1 MFTKIPPDL
10 LARRRQPRLAG
21 FGARLCALGSRL
33 VVAALLIVSPASAS
47 EIWLI
52 AGVPVLNQDPQWHGI
67 RADSADMWTAD
78 APWQMVARN
87 TRVILFPPGVVL
99 RAKDDDVLKQAFS
112 DLKRRNIALA
122 LEMGLLTQTDSCR
135 YRGEGYL
142 DDIQTMKNALE
153 RIRRTGGELSYIA
166 MDEPFYYAHQ
176 YFGPNACHEPATEI
190 ARRVA
195 ATVAGARSIFPNVQ
209 IGDEEVV
216 NGSRPAADE
225 LAEWADAYRAA
236 VGEPLAFIHADVDWS
251 GLAMRNLKPLAAAL
265 KARQVA
271 LGIIYN
277 ANAEARSDDAFAQSA
292 TEHFTEIEQVLGV
305 HPDHAVFQSWVH
317 TPTRMMP
324 ENQPGTLTNLA
335 LRYLQ
340 PLPSLSLMR
349 EGTGIAGRLIDSHGQ
364 AISGA
369 EITIEAIDI
378 AGRMTP
384 ADRQLTGTVPKDAA
398 AAMIGIRAN
407 AESSC
412 VCAGDT
418 TASVGMIRYS
428 ETGTGRKEDIA
439 PGAPPIPRS
448 VKLSPSQTIVW
459 NLKQIPVTAGAS
471 YTLSA
476 PIAAA
481 ANAER
486 AGYVTAIFFDRSGK
500 GLGRSMLSF
509 RPLRQELTK
518 IKTDADGR
526 FKVAITTS
534 IAATHPEVRAHYA
547 GSATVRPSMSSIS
560 PL

>member
-1 MFTKIPPDL
+1 MFTKILPDL

-21 FGARLCALGSRL
+21 FGARLCALGSHL

-176 YFGPNACHEPATEI
+176 YSGPNACHEPATEI

-305 HPDHAVFQSWVH
+305 HPDHAVFQSWLH

-340 PLPSLSLMR
+340 PVPSLSLMR
-349 EGTGIAGRLIDSHGQ
+349 EGTGIAGRLTDAHGQ
-364 AISGA
+364 PVSGA

-418 TASVGMIRYS
+418 TATVGMIRYS

-518 IKTDADGR
+518 IKMDADGR
-526 FKVAITTS
+526 FKVAIPTS
-534 IAATHPEVRAHYA
+534 IAAAHPELRAYYA
-547 GSATVRPSMSSIS
+547 GSATVRPAMSSIS